1 MKFRAPKRWP
11 MSYRPAV
18 AMQRKLRA
26 RVSLK
31 SAVGRVRFV
40 AGVDASYE
48 TRADLMYAGVVVMD
62 LRDMSVVERKGAIRK
77 ARFPYVPG
85 LLSFREAPAILAAL
99 KKLTVEPDC
108 ILVDGQGLAHPRRFG
123 IACHL
128 GVILDV
134 PTIGC
139 AKSILVGE
147 HGPVGEARGSWAAL
161 RFKGRVV
168 GRAVRTRDGVKPVYV
183 SPGNKVS
190 FARAMEIV
198 LKCGGKYRLPAPARL
213 AHQYVNEM
221 RRAGGQ
227 TPRNV
232 GDGL

>member
-1 MKFRAPKRWP
+1 LMKVRAPKRWP

-18 AMQRKLRA
+18 ALQRKLRQ

-48 TRADLMYAGVVVMD
+48 TRADVMYAGVVVID
-62 LRDMSVVERKGAIRK
+62 LKDMSVVEREGAIRK
-77 ARFPYVPG
+77 ARFPYIPG

-99 KKLTVEPDC
+99 KKLNAEPDC
-108 ILVDGQGLAHPRRFG
+108 ILVDGHGLAHPRRFG

-128 GVILDV
+128 GVILDL

-139 AKSILVGE
+139 AKSLLVGE
-147 HGPVGEARGSWAAL
+147 HAPVGDARGSWKPL
-161 RFKGRVV
+161 RFEGRII
-168 GRAVRTRDGVKPVYV
+168 GRALRTRDGVKPMYV
-183 SPGNKVS
+183 SPGHKVS
-190 FARAMEIV
+190 FSRAMDIA
-198 LKCGGKYRLPAPARL
+198 LKCCIKYRIPEPTRL

-221 RRAGGQ
+221 RR
-227 TPRNV
+227 RK
-232 GDGL
+232 GLVP

>member
-1 MKFRAPKRWP
+1 

-18 AMQRKLRA
+18 AMQQKLRG

-48 TRADLMYAGVVVMD
+48 ARADMIYAGVVVVD
-62 LRDMSVVERKGAIRK
+62 LRDMSVVERRGAIRK
-77 ARFPYVPG
+77 SRFPYIPG
-85 LLSFREAPAILAAL
+85 LLSFREAPAILAAM

-108 ILVDGQGLAHPRRFG
+108 VLVDGQGLAHPRRFG

-134 PTIGC
+134 PTVGC

-147 HGPVGEARGSWAAL
+147 HEPVGDARGAWAAL
-161 RFKGRVV
+161 RYEGRVV
-168 GRAVRTRDGVKPVYV
+168 GRAVRTRGGVKPVYV

-198 LKCGGKYRLPAPARL
+198 LKCGGKYRLPEPARL

-221 RRAGGQ
+221 RRAGRQ
-227 TPRNV
+227 TPKRSP
-232 GDGL
+232 DSSGLREGV